1 MKVVLD
7 TSVLLMVKDGFD
19 PIELLTQEYAG
30 DLEFI
35 VPRAVLNEISS
46 KLNSRRFAESSKAR
60 VAMEY
65 LKLKSGKVRV
75 VETPQGKTDDVLIN
89 LCKAEGAA
97 LFTADMRL
105 KERAKREGI
114 TVVTPRG
121 RGKTINFQ

>member
-1 MKVVLD
+1 
-7 TSVLLMVKDGFD
+7 MVKDGFD

-35 VPRAVLNEISS
+35 VPKAVLNEVNS

-65 LKLKSGKVRV
+65 LRLNSGNIRV

-89 LCKAEGAA
+89 LCKAEGAV

-105 KERAKREGI
+105 KERARREGI

-121 RGKTINFQ
+121 RGKTINFH